1 MPLLINSNDNV
12 NKNSIVRSWA
22 YYDFA
27 NSGYIL
33 SYGAFLL
40 PAYFAT
46 VLINFG
52 YPLAAWGTANA
63 IATFL
68 GVLLAL
74 LWGKTSDKYGKYK
87 FLKWTVVLSSLG
99 MILLGLATSFSEALV
114 APLFVITQA
123 MFIASLSLSDSV
135 LPHISQGP
143 ESYRYSGFAWG
154 IGYIGGILSLIMVLI
169 LQKQS
174 SEFSLSVF
182 LSVSLFYAFFSGLAL
197 KGLKYF
203 NTLPSSYEESVS
215 LTRKQKTQFLLGF
228 WIISECITVFILF
241 FALYCS
247 KELGLTSMQIGYMLL
262 LIQVVA
268 FPATVIGGRLATR
281 GKMNTVFTSSMI
293 CMMMAFVLLLLPP
306 STPLVVL
313 ISILGGF
320 SIGNSQSIL
329 RAHYARVVK
338 PERSGTEFG
347 FYSFVSQAAVIIGP
361 ILYGWSSDSLDSQKI
376 PLVVLTVIIFIGFLI
391 VSPIMRMRNTVANE
405 SV

>member
-1 MPLLINSNDNV
+1 M

-27 NSGYIL
+27 NSSYIL

-68 GVLLAL
+68 GILLAL
-74 LWGKTSDKYGKYK
+74 WWGKVSDKYGKYK
-87 FLKWTVVLSSLG
+87 FLKWTILLSSVG
-99 MILLGLATSFSEALV
+99 MILLGLATSFSETLV

-123 MFIASLSLSDSV
+123 IFIASLSLSDSV

-154 IGYIGGILSLIMVLI
+154 FGYVGGILSLLIVLI
-169 LQKQS
+169 LQSQG
-174 SEFSLSVF
+174 SEFSLPVF
-182 LSVSLFYAFFSGLAL
+182 LSVSIFYAFFSGLAL
-197 KGLKYF
+197 KGLKLF
-203 NTLPSSYEESVS
+203 NTLPSSYEESVT
-215 LTRKQKTQFLLGF
+215 LTGKQKTRFLLGF

-241 FALYCS
+241 FSLYCS
-247 KELGLTSMQIGYMLL
+247 KELNLTSMQIGYMLL
-262 LIQVVA
+262 LIQLVA
-268 FPATVIGGRLATR
+268 FPATLIGGRLAAK
-281 GKMNTVFTSSMI
+281 GKMATIFSSSMI
-293 CMMMAFVLLLLPP
+293 CMLVAFVLLLLPP
-306 STPLVVL
+306 YTPTVIL
-313 ISILGGF
+313 ISVLGGLA
-320 SIGNSQSIL
+320 IGNSQSIL

-338 PERSGTEFG
+338 PESSGKEFG

-361 ILYGWSSDSLDSQKI
+361 ILYGWSSDSLESQKI
-376 PLVVLTVIIFIGFLI
+376 PLIVLTSLMLVGFLI
-391 VSPIMRMRNTVANE
+391 VLPIMRKKTVTNQ

>member
-1 MPLLINSNDNV
+1 M

-27 NSGYIL
+27 NSSYIL

-63 IATFL
+63 IATLL
-68 GVLLAL
+68 GIILAL
-74 LWGKTSDKYGKYK
+74 WWGKVSDKYGKYRL
-87 FLKWTVVLSSLG
+87 LKWTIILSSLG
-99 MILLGLATSFSEALV
+99 MISLGFATSFSEALV

-123 MFIASLSLSDSV
+123 IFIASLSLSDSV
-135 LPHISQGP
+135 LPHISQGK

-154 IGYIGGILSLIMVLI
+154 FGYVGGILSLLIVLI

-174 SEFSLSVF
+174 SEFSLPVF

-197 KGLKYF
+197 KGLKFF
-203 NTLPSSYEESVS
+203 NALPSSHEEAVS
-215 LTRKQKTQFLLGF
+215 LTRKQKTRFLFGF
-228 WIISECITVFILF
+228 WLISECITVFILF
-241 FALYCS
+241 FSLYCS
-247 KELGLTSMQIGYMLL
+247 KELGLTSMQIGYMLF
-262 LIQVVA
+262 LIQLVA
-268 FPATVIGGRLATR
+268 LPATIIGGRLAAR
-281 GKMNTVFTSSMI
+281 GKMAAIFTSSMA
-293 CMMMAFVLLLLPP
+293 CMIVAFVLLLLPP
-306 STPLVVL
+306 STPLVIL
-313 ISILGGF
+313 IPVLGGLA
-320 SIGNSQSIL
+320 IGNSQSIL

-338 PERSGTEFG
+338 PESSGKEFG

-376 PLVVLTVIIFIGFLI
+376 PLIVLTALMLIGFL
-391 VSPIMRMRNTVANE
+391 VVRPLMSGE
-405 SV
+405 SLVERRV

>member
-1 MPLLINSNDNV
+1 M

-27 NSGYIL
+27 NSSYIL

-68 GVLLAL
+68 GILLAL
-74 LWGKTSDKYGKYK
+74 WLGKISDKYGKYR
-87 FLKWTVVLSSLG
+87 FLKWTIILSSVG
-99 MILLGLATSFSEALV
+99 MIVLGLATSFSQTLV
-114 APLFVITQA
+114 APLFILTQA
-123 MFIASLSLSDSV
+123 IFIASLSLSDSV

-154 IGYIGGILSLIMVLI
+154 FGYVGGILSLLIVLI
-169 LQKQS
+169 IQSQS
-174 SEFSLSVF
+174 SEFSLPVF
-182 LSVSLFYAFFSGLAL
+182 LSVSIFYTFFSGLAL
-197 KGLKYF
+197 KGLKSF
-203 NTLPSSYEESVS
+203 SALPASYEESVT
-215 LTRKQKTQFLLGF
+215 LTRKQKIQFLLGF

-262 LIQVVA
+262 LIQLVA
-268 FPATVIGGRLATR
+268 FPATLIGGRLAAK
-281 GKMNTVFTSSMI
+281 GKMATIFSSSMI
-293 CMMMAFVLLLLPP
+293 CMLVAFVLLLLPP
-306 STPLVVL
+306 YAPTVIL
-313 ISILGGF
+313 ISILGGLAV
-320 SIGNSQSIL
+320 GNSQSIL

-338 PERSGTEFG
+338 PENSGTEFG

-361 ILYGWSSDSLDSQKI
+361 ILYGWSSDSLESQKI
-376 PLVVLTVIIFIGFLI
+376 PLIVLTALMLVGFLI
-391 VSPIMRMRNTVANE
+391 VLPIMRKKVASK

>member
-1 MPLLINSNDNV
+1 M

-40 PAYFAT
+40 PAYFAA

-74 LWGKTSDKYGKYK
+74 LLGKVSDKYGKYK
-87 FLKWTVVLSSLG
+87 FLKLTVVLSSLG
-99 MILLGLATSFSEALV
+99 MILMGLATAFSEALV
-114 APLFVITQA
+114 GPLFIATQA
-123 MFIASLSLSDSV
+123 MFIASISLSDSV

-143 ESYRYSGFAWG
+143 QSYRYSGFAWG
-154 IGYIGGILSLIMVLI
+154 IGYIGGILSLIIVLL

-182 LSVSLFYAFFSGLAL
+182 LSVGLFYAFFSGLAL
-197 KGLKYF
+197 RGLKHF
-203 NTLPSSYEESVS
+203 NDFPSSYKESLS
-215 LTRKQKTQFLLGF
+215 LTRKQKTQFLIGF

-241 FALYCS
+241 FALYCL

-262 LIQVVA
+262 LIQAVA
-268 FPATVIGGRLATR
+268 FPATAIGGRLAAS
-281 GKMNTVFTSSMI
+281 GKMNTIFTSSMA
-293 CMMMAFVLLLLPP
+293 CMIVAFVLLLLPP

-329 RAHYARVVK
+329 RAHYARIVK
-338 PERSGTEFG
+338 PEKSGTEFG
-347 FYSFVSQAAVIIGP
+347 FYSFVSQAAVIVGP
-361 ILYGWSSDSLDSQKI
+361 ILYGWSSDSLESQKI
-376 PLVVLTVIIFIGFLI
+376 PLIVLTVLMLIGFLI
-391 VSPIMRMRNTVANE
+391 VFPVMNAKNTMINH